1 MVRSFF
7 TDWCNEDDKMIDEKK
22 LKEAENRV
30 KHYLAEGVIT
40 TKGKSENVI
49 FFLKNAEDSLDS
61 AKALL
66 LLSDEK
72 EYTKLGFTS
81 FNGLLWT
88 VNASYY
94 SMFYTA
100 RALLEQASIK
110 ITTDRSIHAV
120 TFDAL
125 IHFFYLT
132 GKLQKEFLKDFLE
145 AREETAE
152 ILGKEQADALV
163 ESYFFEKLKRARFT
177 YEMGELLIKSK
188 AKTSFERATRF
199 HNALKKLIQ

>member
-1 MVRSFF
+1 
-7 TDWCNEDDKMIDEKK
+7 MIDEKK
-22 LKEAENRV
+22 LKEASNRV
-30 KHYLAEGVIT
+30 KHYLTEGIIT
-40 TKGKSENVI
+40 TKGKSEHRA
-49 FFLKNAEDSLDS
+49 FFLKNAQDSLDS

-100 RALLEQASIK
+100 RALLENEGIR
-110 ITTDRSIHAV
+110 ITTDRSVHAI

-125 IHFFYLT
+125 IHFYYLN
-132 GKLQKEFLKDFLE
+132 GKLQKGLLKDFLE
-145 AREETAE
+145 AQEETAE
-152 ILGKEQADALV
+152 ILGKEQVDRLI

-177 YEMGELLIKSK
+177 YEMGEILIKSK
-188 AKTSFERATRF
+188 AQTSLDRAKNF
-199 HNALKKLIQ
+199 HNALLPLIRPQRL